1 MAADEPS
8 GPRPAPVVLRI
19 KLRYDDVES
28 MVQRFAPNV
37 GKSGLFLP
45 TKSLQPVGA
54 EVKFELRIAD
64 DTPVLVGLGRVKAA
78 KAPDPAAPRAAFGMA
93 IELMRVTRESRE
105 VILRMLE
112 RRKQL
117 SLPEVGIPMPADID
131 AARRAEVVD
140 TQVKHSTTAAVPA
153 PVQNLDSG
161 PSEALLTAPR
171 RQSGPIAIAKLNV
184 VEALSPEPARRKRP
198 AVHEVIESA
207 SGPIVSVVSGPGLD
221 DDIDVGKVIARARA
235 LAGGDL
241 DAELEALREVAA
253 APLEISIEA
262 ASAELARQLGGKAIN
277 KKDRSARWA
286 TPPVTV
292 AVPAA
297 EPAPVI
303 AKQADPA
310 PEPAPEPARE
320 PMIAKQAEPAPEL
333 EPVAPALET
342 QIDAPLPAPTFSG
355 ALPTFV
361 DDEDSGPVHTAPQT
375 PADIITDPATPL
387 IDDDVDPAA
396 FEAREHSA
404 REVEPDQIADEI
416 HQLGEDDYEEVEHT
430 MIGAMPEAPGFEHQA
445 AFVTEPGAAADL
457 ERSLDA
463 HLAEAE
469 AEAEADDLGISGAYA
484 LPEAPAQA
492 PAQAPM
498 LLQAEIVPDE
508 PGTEA
513 ANEEPHD
520 QADHEVEDL
529 EEIDEFEILAEADAD
544 DADLLASHGEADV
557 SGGQRIA
564 EPEAEAEP
572 QIEAPVEPEP
582 RPSIADFVSRLD
594 LSDEFEAA
602 PDPGLDPDLDRDL
615 DAEPAPPR
623 GYAQGRHDASFSELD
638 ARLGE
643 LDAREMSA
651 GHALA
656 AFEDDG
662 PTGNPDDLDADSQY
676 TIAGVLPPADV
687 TFDAPHTGYEGGR
700 AYAPADESYP
710 GFPARSFDES
720 DVEESQVPAR
730 RGRRPA
736 SPQPQA
742 QPQPQ
747 PGDDGYDL
755 ETALEALD
763 VDLDDL
769 SVPHER
775 LEPRPSQR
783 APSQRISQRAPSQAK
798 GKLPERATTDGGVLI
813 QFEDDE

>member
-78 KAPDPAAPRAAFGMA
+78 RAPDPAAPRAAFGMA

-131 AARRAEVVD
+131 AARRSEVVD
-140 TQVKHSTTAAVPA
+140 TQVKHSASAAVPA
-153 PVQNLDSG
+153 PLQNLDSG

-184 VEALSPEPARRKRP
+184 VEALSPEPVRKRRP

-207 SGPIVSVVSGPGLD
+207 SGPIVSVVSVPGLD
-221 DDIDVGKVIARARA
+221 DDIDLGKVIARARA

-241 DAELEALREVAA
+241 DAELDALREVAA

-277 KKDRSARWA
+277 KQDRSARWA
-286 TPPVTV
+286 PPPVTIAV
-292 AVPAA
+292 APP
-297 EPAPVI
+297 EPEPVI
-303 AKQADPA
+303 AKQAEVAPAPAPVPGVPEPAPA
-310 PEPAPEPARE
+310 PEPMVSA
-320 PMIAKQAEPAPEL
+320 
-333 EPVAPALET
+333 VET
-342 QIDAPLPAPTFSG
+342 MIDAPLPAPTFSG
-355 ALPTFV
+355 AQPTFV
-361 DDEDSGPVHTAPQT
+361 DDEDSGPVHAAPQS

-396 FEAREHSA
+396 FEEREHSA

-416 HQLGEDDYEEVEHT
+416 HQLGDGDYEEVEHT

-457 ERSLDA
+457 ERSLEA

-469 AEAEADDLGISGAYA
+469 AEAEADDLGISGAYVMPA
-484 LPEAPAQA
+484 AAQA
-492 PAQAPM
+492 PIM
-498 LLQAEIVPDE
+498 LPAEIVPDE
-508 PGTEA
+508 PGSDEA
-513 ANEEPHD
+513 ADEA
-520 QADHEVEDL
+520 ADAIEDL

-557 SGGQRIA
+557 SGSRRLA
-564 EPEAEAEP
+564 EPEAEAEA
-572 QIEAPVEPEP
+572 EAELDLEARAEPEP

-602 PDPGLDPDLDRDL
+602 PDPGPDPELDV
-615 DAEPAPPR
+615 EPAPLR
-623 GYAQGRHDASFSELD
+623 GYAQGRNDASFSELD

-643 LDAREMSA
+643 LDARELSA

-676 TIAGVLPPADV
+676 TLAGVLPPADV
-687 TFDAPHTGYEGGR
+687 TFDAPHTGYDGGR
-700 AYAPADESYP
+700 AYAFADESYP
-710 GFPARSFDES
+710 VSPARSFDES
-720 DVEESQVPAR
+720 DVEESQVPVR
-730 RGRRPA
+730 RNRRPA
-736 SPQPQA
+736 SPQPQ
-742 QPQPQ
+742 PK

-775 LEPRPSQR
+775 LEARPSQR
-783 APSQRISQRAPSQAK
+783 APSQRPSQRAPSQVK
-798 GKLPERATTDGGVLI
+798 GKVPERATTDGGVLI